1 MAYSVDGSNLDST
14 LNNPYE
20 YVFKFMQD
28 SEENPRIIDEV
39 KKILLKY
46 IIFV

>member
-1 MAYSVDGSNLDST
+1 MALSVSGVSDST

-28 SEENPRIIDEV
+28 SEENPRAIDEV
-39 KKILLKY
+39 KIFLLKY
-46 IIFV
+46 IIIL